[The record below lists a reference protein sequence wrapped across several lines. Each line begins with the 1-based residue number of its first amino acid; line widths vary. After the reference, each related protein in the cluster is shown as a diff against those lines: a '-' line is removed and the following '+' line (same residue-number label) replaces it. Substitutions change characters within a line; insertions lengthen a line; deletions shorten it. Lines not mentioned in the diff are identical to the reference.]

1 MRRAVGHYRYDT
13 PEQLSLLN
21 RLYALL
27 HWYTNFF
34 LPVMK
39 LKEKVQLGSKKK
51 RVYDDPQT
59 PYARILAS
67 ADASDADKAQLRET
81 YGFLDLVSLRR
92 QIDEVQEMLFKTVT
106 KP

>member
-1 MRRAVGHYRYDT
+1 VRRAVGYYRYDT

-59 PYARILAS
+59 PYARVLAS
-67 ADASDADKAQLRET
+67 PDVPDADKVQLRET
-81 YGFLDLVSLRR
+81 YHFLDLVSLRR
-92 QIDEVQEMLFKTVT
+92 QIDDVQEMLLKTVT
-106 KP
+106 QP

>member
-1 MRRAVGHYRYDT
+1 VRRAVGYYRYDT

-27 HWYTNFF
+27 NWYTNSF

-39 LKEKVQLGSKKK
+39 LKEKVQLGSRKK

-59 PYARILAS
+59 PYARTLAS
-67 ADASDADKAQLRET
+67 PDVSDADRAQLREA
-81 YGFLDLVSLRR
+81 YRFPDLVSLST
-92 QIDEVQEMLFKTVT
+92 QIDDVQEMLLKTVT